1 MSALLLLFVQNPQIA
16 LMTPQGLKHGYEPF
30 WASHWWLADSG
41 HTRRVITAQEYR
53 DRVLR
58 SDDEALKLRCGERGM
73 EPCATREDTI
83 RQLLAILDDLPRP
96 DHLDVATWAE
106 LVEECRYLN
115 LNAAGSEAEL
125 RERIRASGP
134 GPLVTEEAG
143 EDEAD
148 VVDTSSA
155 DEPPAEDAPPAPSD
169 APLPEPADEVP
180 APVEPAQPAASLPP
194 FDAAQLV
201 QLKAH
206 LEADNYNGVWS
217 VGTNL
222 TSSRPADKSK
232 AAVYAWARALIQE
245 LEG

>member
-73 EPCATREDTI
+73 ELCATREETI

-106 LVEECRYLN
+106 LVEECRYLH

-134 GPLVTEEAG
+134 GPLVIEDAG

-148 VVDTSSA
+148 VVD
-155 DEPPAEDAPPAPSD
+155 APPADNAQPAPAD
-169 APLPEPADEVP
+169 EPLPEPVEPVDP
-180 APVEPAQPAASLPP
+180 APRRAPPEP
-194 FDAAQLV
+194 FDAAQLG
-201 QLKAH
+201 QLKMH

-222 TSSRPADKSK
+222 TSS
-232 AAVYAWARALIQE
+232 L
-245 LEG
+245 